1 MTRYN
6 IFESANARGKIFEK
20 EAVVVIDLRSLIAP
34 RVITYRRAYVEIL
47 LCIFFWGASFAS
59 MRIAVHELTPLL
71 AVWLRIALGLPI
83 LTAAVVCRR
92 ELRMLRREE
101 ILPLLFLGFMG
112 VVFHQDIQFFGMR
125 TAGVANANWLI
136 AGTPSVV
143 ALLGW
148 FFLGEKLSR
157 SAVAGLA
164 ISGLGV
170 LLVVGLGTKG
180 LGLFR
185 MGAFGDLLIA
195 ISAVNWAVFQIL
207 SRRTVRDNPPTFTAF
222 WINAF
227 AVIIQTALLVV
238 FPPDLHQLAEVSLRG
253 WGALLFLGCVCSG
266 LCYIFWYDGLSVM
279 SAAKVTAF
287 QFLQPLFG
295 AVAAYFL
302 AGERFTPFIFIGGS
316 LIMIGVW
323 LVNRRK
329 LKGA

>member
-1 MTRYN
+1 MV
-6 IFESANARGKIFEK
+6 FESAEACVKIFEK
-20 EAVVVIDLRSLIAP
+20 EAVVVIDFRSLIAP
-34 RVITYRRAYVEIL
+34 SVITYRRACVEIL
-47 LCIFFWGASFAS
+47 LCVFFWGASFAS

-71 AVWLRIALGLPI
+71 AVWLRVALGLPV
-83 LTAAVVCRR
+83 LAAAVVCRR
-92 ELRMLRREE
+92 ELRMLRRDEV
-101 ILPLLFLGFMG
+101 LPLLFLGFMG
-112 VVFHQDIQFFGMR
+112 VVFHQNIQFFGMR

-148 FFLGEKLSR
+148 LFLGEKLSR
-157 SAVAGLA
+157 SAIAGL
-164 ISGLGV
+164 ITSGLGV

-180 LGLFR
+180 LGMFR
-185 MGAFGDLLIA
+185 MGMLGDLLIA

-222 WINAF
+222 WINVI
-227 AVIIQTALLVV
+227 AVIIQTALLVA
-238 FPPDLHQLAEVSLRG
+238 FPPDLGQLAAVSARG
-253 WGALLFLGCVCSG
+253 WCAVFFLGCICSG

-287 QFLQPLFG
+287 QFLQPLLG
-295 AVAAYFL
+295 AAAAYFL

>member
-1 MTRYN
+1 MVNLRY
-6 IFESANARGKIFEK
+6 I
-20 EAVVVIDLRSLIAP
+20 IAP
-34 RVITYRRAYVEIL
+34 SVVTYRRACAETL
-47 LCIFFWGASFAS
+47 LCVFFWGASFAS
-59 MRIAVHELTPLL
+59 MRIAVSEVTPLL
-71 AVWLRIALGLPI
+71 AVWFRIALGLPV
-83 LTAAVVCRR
+83 LTIAVAWRG
-92 ELRMLRREE
+92 ELRMPRRGEV
-101 ILPLLFLGFMG
+101 LPLLFLGFMG
-112 VVFHQDIQFFGMR
+112 VVFHQNIQFFGMR

-148 FFLGEKLSR
+148 LFLGEKLTR
-157 SAVAGLA
+157 GAVAGLL

-195 ISAVNWAVFQIL
+195 VSAVNWAVFQIL
-207 SRRTVRDNPPTFTAF
+207 SRRMVSGNRPTFTAF

-227 AVIIQTALLVV
+227 AVMIQTALLAF
-238 FPPDLHQLAEVSLRG
+238 FPPDLGQLADVSPAG
-253 WGALLFLGCVCSG
+253 WGAMLFLGCVCSG

-279 SAAKVTAF
+279 PAAKVAAF

-316 LIMIGVW
+316 LIMTGVW

-329 LKGA
+329 LNRGT